1 MPIAALLVLAV
12 GLAMDAAAVSA
23 TRGLMVPRVTVKHGV
38 LVAFFFGGAQALM
51 PLLGWLAGDWL
62 GSLVRAWGDWIAAAV
77 FAVLGGKMLWEARKK
92 GAAMAEGGEEP
103 PAIGDPFALGTLA
116 LLALATSIDAL
127 VAGITLPMMGAPL
140 PLSVATIG
148 VTTAV
153 LSVCA
158 LALGRTLGRAF
169 EKRLDIVGGV
179 ILVGL
184 GVKVVVT
191 RLLD

>member
-1 MPIAALLVLAV
+1 MPIAALLLLAV

-23 TRGLMVPRVTVKHGV
+23 TRGLMVPRVTAKHAV
-38 LVAFFFGGAQALM
+38 LVAIFFGGAQALM

-62 GSLVRAWGDWIAAAV
+62 GSIVQAWGDWIAAAV
-77 FAVLGGKMLWEARKK
+77 FAVLGGKMLWEARGK
-92 GAAMAEGGEEP
+92 AAEEADNEDP
-103 PAIGDPFALGTLA
+103 RRDPFALGTMA
-116 LLALATSIDAL
+116 LLALATSVDAL

-140 PLSVATIG
+140 PISVAAIG

-153 LSVCA
+153 LSVGA
-158 LALGRTLGRAF
+158 LLLGRRLGRAF

-184 GVKVVVT
+184 GVKVVVS
-191 RLLD
+191 RLLV